1 MNKLN
6 YTNLYFDADTNTVT
20 SADIDPAISIDHVNR
35 LTQNINTLAR
45 ALGITNMTPLAEG
58 SQVKRYKTTVVKGGK
73 QAAEGDI
80 VPLTKVDRKAITP
93 LELTLNPYRKLTT
106 AQAIQK
112 SGRNIAL
119 NETDDALMK
128 EVQKDVRNDFFA
140 TITAKG
146 ATAAKGGDTLQ
157 KAAAQAWA
165 TLSTYF
171 EDKDVT
177 PVFFV
182 NPLDVADYLGT
193 AQITTQ
199 EAFGFNY
206 VENFIGLGNAFITP
220 RVAQGSIY
228 ATAQENLNGVYVPQ
242 GGDVADAFDLT
253 YDESGMAGM
262 THSRADDRASIQTL
276 IMAGVLFY
284 TEDAA
289 GVIKSDIKATS
300 SDSGSDSD
308 SGNDSGAGEG
318 TEGDESGT

>member
-1 MNKLN
+1 MNKFN
-6 YTNLYFDADTNTVT
+6 YTNLYFDADTNTIT

-35 LTQNINTLAR
+35 LTQNINSLAR
-45 ALGITNMTPLAEG
+45 ALGITNMTPLAAG

-73 QAAEGDI
+73 QAAEGDV
-80 VPLTKVDRKAITP
+80 VPLTKVSRKAITP

-112 SGRNIAL
+112 SGRDIAL

-140 TITAKG
+140 TVTAAG

-157 KAAAQAWA
+157 KATAQAWA

-220 RVAQGSIY
+220 RVTQGSIY

-253 YDESGMAGM
+253 YDESGMIGM

-289 GVIKSDIKATS
+289 GVIKSEIKATS
-300 SDSGSDSD
+300 SDSGSG
-308 SGNDSGAGEG
+308 SGSDSGAGEG
-318 TEGDESGT
+318 TEGDESGTE